1 MLAAATPSAGA
12 QNSATPI
19 DTETAASEPERVAIS
34 RLNQTKY
41 VPPQYPRSAQRRN
54 TSGWVDVSFTV
65 SRDGS
70 VHSIEVIESTPGT
83 IFNDAAIKAISQ
95 WRFEPVE
102 ENGVHVEKQAAIRMM
117 FSLQ

>member
-1 MLAAATPSAGA
+1 VTPSAGA

-19 DTETAASEPERVAIS
+19 ATETAASEPERVAIS